1 MKKIIFSLLFLSSF
15 AFSDWLL
22 NTNYFCVSSYWFT
35 PSTGTL
41 TYIRSDT
48 NATSSSTTKSLADD
62 LIDGYQWNKT
72 TLRCEPIPPNNNIGL
87 RNMDYNYLMALL
99 GLLIGFAFLF
109 SLQLI
114 FSRK

>member
-1 MKKIIFSLLFLSSF
+1 MKKIIFSLLFVSSF
-15 AFSDWLL
+15 LSADWML
-22 NTNYFCVSSYWFT
+22 NTSYICVNSYYVVPSS
-35 PSTGTL
+35 GTL
-41 TYIRSDT
+41 YYTRSDT
-48 NATSSSTTKSLADD
+48 NATLSTTTKSLVDD